1 MFNVNEKREIKK
13 FAGVKRGFLT
23 IIAITF
29 IFNIFFAGFL
39 NISSQVNELK
49 GKNFIM
55 AELQNSLSQSNKE
68 ELERKLLSL
77 KEVQKVIYIDSYT
90 AFQDLQK
97 NLGIVIPRGENPLPD
112 TLRIYFKKAEDVEKL
127 QSVLEESQG
136 IKEFFVDGIYIS
148 EINNRVKVLNLFGII
163 FGVGMLCS
171 LFTLSSIF
179 KSQIEADYLMN
190 IIVDDTNPRNYIK
203 AKNVNLLPFT
213 VSTLIGLLLFFNFY
227 VIIRKGLIRGNIF
240 MDLLSLLQIF
250 YFQVGVTIFVII
262 LAWFVPTHRKI
273 GVRK

>member
-13 FAGVKRGFLT
+13 FTGVKRGFLT

-68 ELERKLLSL
+68 ELEQRLLSL

-112 TLRIYFKKAEDVEKL
+112 TLRIYLKKAEDVEKL

-163 FGVGMLCS
+163 FAVGMLCS

-179 KSQIEADYLMN
+179 KSQIEADYLIN
-190 IIVDDTNPRNYIK
+190 IIIDDTNPRNYIK

-213 VSTLIGLLLFFNFY
+213 ISTLIGLLTFFNFY
-227 VIIRKGLIRGNIF
+227 VIIRKELIRENIF